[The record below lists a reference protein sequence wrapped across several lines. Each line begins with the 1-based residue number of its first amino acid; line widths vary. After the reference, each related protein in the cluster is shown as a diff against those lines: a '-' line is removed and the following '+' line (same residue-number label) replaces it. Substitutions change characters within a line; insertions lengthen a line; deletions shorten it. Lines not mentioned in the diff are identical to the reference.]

1 MKVSYSVVLLLTSTN
16 VIYCCFINPCNYS
29 EYCKN
34 GGECVFLD
42 DQCTAVCKCTNGYT
56 GERCDRKFNESDFD
70 CRSCHENQTCFHLNN
85 AWTCVTLSTSTE
97 TVVNTTTE
105 TVVNTPVQTAEI
117 PRNVCS
123 EDYVNRE
130 DSERFCLGYNCVYG
144 WCNKSYEDVGGIQ
157 TLTTKCACDPGARG
171 TKYTDMSD
179 PIWIWWLVGG
189 CVLAFFLLLVLLILV
204 PYCLW
209 KKRVL
214 VVMKV
219 AYFFQSYEDNDD
231 KVWDA
236 FVSYK
241 SAGADEDFVMNKLQ
255 PVLEDQLGFR
265 LCLHY
270 RDFVIGAAIFENII
284 EAINNSRRT
293 ILVLS
298 PRFLSSE
305 WTRYEY
311 QVALQEMLKKKHRII
326 PIILED
332 ISAVENVDETL
343 KQILSSITYI
353 KWPESE
359 KKEKNFWKTLQLS
372 LPKKRVES
380 SSGSTST
387 GISSVEPPS
396 PTDSVP
402 SDYFST
408 DQVINGQSKVLT
420 SDINDVNIDIISNS
434 FFSNNI
440 AYINSTENAKPNAV
454 KVISDEVYN
463 SQYLSE
469 RL

>member
-1 MKVSYSVVLLLTSTN
+1 MNGRVTN
-16 VIYCCFINPCNYS
+16 TRWR
-29 EYCKN
+29 CK
-34 GGECVFLD
+34 
-42 DQCTAVCKCTNGYT
+42 KC
-56 GERCDRKFNESDFD
+56 
-70 CRSCHENQTCFHLNN
+70 
-85 AWTCVTLSTSTE
+85 
-97 TVVNTTTE
+97 
-105 TVVNTPVQTAEI
+105 P
-117 PRNVCS
+117 
-123 EDYVNRE
+123 
-130 DSERFCLGYNCVYG
+130 
-144 WCNKSYEDVGGIQ
+144 
-157 TLTTKCACDPGARG
+157 
-171 TKYTDMSD
+171 
-179 PIWIWWLVGG
+179 
-189 CVLAFFLLLVLLILV
+189 
-204 PYCLW
+204 
-209 KKRVL
+209 
-214 VVMKV
+214 
-219 AYFFQSYEDNDD
+219 
-231 KVWDA
+231 
-236 FVSYK
+236 
-241 SAGADEDFVMNKLQ
+241 
-255 PVLEDQLGFR
+255 
-265 LCLHY
+265 
-270 RDFVIGAAIFENII
+270 
-284 EAINNSRRT
+284 
-293 ILVLS
+293 
-298 PRFLSSE
+298 
-305 WTRYEY
+305 
-311 QVALQEMLKKKHRII
+311 KKKHRII

-454 KVISDEVYN
+454 KVIPDEVYN